1 MSSSTADHLLLTISR
16 PATWVLQHLR
26 STSSQGV
33 AESIRMQNRSYERA
47 LTIVRAFYA
56 LSLVWTIQEMGA
68 WPVLRDVDVIDPQWT
83 AGWVDRTD
91 PGGGISAILLLFGVA
106 SVLAA
111 LWPTS
116 RTYRALY
123 TLGLLQYLSV
133 KFGFGKVNHNLH
145 SWLWVSAILILLPS
159 GRKMRDPAPR
169 DRHSLLAVLWSAQ
182 IVVLF
187 FYTLTGLWK
196 VAYALHALTT
206 ERVSSFQLEG
216 FSLIIGERLLATD
229 QSTLMGEFFVRNQF
243 YGWLLFNGTMY
254 LESAALLAA
263 FRPRLHRLWGG
274 GLIAFHLGTQLA
286 MGFTFIENIALLALL
301 FMCSPWAP
309 ERASIR
315 EVFLDLPGV
324 HFVTKRLASRRGR
337 VVVPEPAPAAS
348 PASA

>member
-1 MSSSTADHLLLTISR
+1 MSSSTADRFVSAISR
-16 PATWVLQHLR
+16 PATWSLRHLR
-26 STSSQGV
+26 STTSQGV
-33 AESIRMQNRSYERA
+33 GESIRLQNRSYERA

-56 LSLVWTIQEMGA
+56 LSLVWTIQEMGG
-68 WPVLRDVDVIDPQWT
+68 WPALRDVAFIDPQWT

-91 PGGGISAILLLFGVA
+91 PGGGITAILVLFGVG

-123 TLGLLQYLSV
+123 ALGLLQYLSV
-133 KFGFGKVNHNLH
+133 KFGFGKVNHNFH
-145 SWLWVSAILILLPS
+145 SWLWVSAVLVLLPS
-159 GRKMRDPAPR
+159 GRKMRSPAQR

-187 FYTLTGLWK
+187 FYTLTGVWK
-196 VAYALHALTT
+196 VLYAVHALTT
-206 ERVSSFQLEG
+206 ERISSFQLEG

-243 YGWLLFNGTMY
+243 FGWALFNGTMY

-286 MGFTFIENIALLALL
+286 MGFTFIENIALLSLL

-309 ERASIR
+309 ERAPIK
-315 EVFLDLPGV
+315 EIVLDLPGV
-324 HFVTKRLASRRGR
+324 HFVAKRLASRGRGR
-337 VVVPEPAPAAS
+337 VAPAATPEPAPA
-348 PASA
+348 SA